1 MALAHG
7 RIHTYEGQW
16 QSHCSGSS
24 PTATDQ
30 CHSALPSH
38 GSSSPSCTSTNDA
51 REVLLCDLRV
61 VLAHELHEVAVHAE
75 DDEHLELGVAQERIA
90 LPRLPLSAVDTNL
103 APAFGA
109 LCAARGPGDLP
120 AGLWALVRRP

>member
-1 MALAHG
+1 M
-7 RIHTYEGQW
+7 
-16 QSHCSGSS
+16 
-24 PTATDQ
+24 
-30 CHSALPSH
+30 
-38 GSSSPSCTSTNDA
+38 
-51 REVLLCDLRV
+51 LLCDLRV

-109 LCAARGPGDLP
+109 LCAAGPGDLP
-120 AGLWALVRRP
+120 AGLWALVRRPHVLLGRGLGQLLASIWEILNQF